1 MIETID
7 DYNEFVKTAK
17 KYQKFEFKCLH
28 CGKVLT
34 KQFRRERKFNCLCR
48 KCSFEDTSLKKFG
61 TLCPLQN
68 EEVKE
73 KIKKTVKEKYGVD
86 CILKSKE
93 IQEQIKNTNKEK
105 YGAENVFAA
114 EEIKSRIKETMK
126 ERYGVE
132 HALQY
137 NGFLEKCNK
146 TKLERFGT
154 LGISAL
160 PEIKEKL
167 QREHLKKYGV
177 IHSSKS
183 DVVKTKIAK
192 TNLERYGYTAA
203 AKNEKV
209 RKKLSIAMKAN
220 YADKEKHKQIIEKRE
235 KTSIQRYGY
244 SSAIKSAEAKK
255 RLSNIM
261 IAHFSNPKRKK
272 EILEKREKTNIKK
285 YGTKAATASKYIKNK
300 IINTKLARYG
310 IAGPIAFRYIY
321 KDVKFDSSWE
331 LAFYCYNLSLNKPI
345 KRCTKFFEYEFENT
359 SHLYFPDFEI
369 ENKIFEVKGNHFFN
383 EDGLM
388 ICPFDRSKDGIFQAK
403 QQCGIKNNVIL
414 ITRKEIT
421 PALNYMENK
430 YGKNW
435 KEIFKI
441 KKH

>member
-1 MIETID
+1 MKPANIVNMIKNID
-7 DYNEFVKTAK
+7 DYNEFAKTAK
-17 KYQKFEFKCLH
+17 KCQQFEFKCLH
-28 CGKVLT
+28 CGKILT
-34 KQFRRERKFNCLCR
+34 KQFRREREFNCLCR

-105 YGAENVFAA
+105 YGAENVFAS
-114 EEIKSRIKETMK
+114 EEIKSKIKETMK

-137 NGFLEKCNK
+137 NDFLEKCNK

-167 QREHLKKYGV
+167 KRAHLKKYGV
-177 IHSSKS
+177 AHSSKS
-183 DVVKTKIAK
+183 DVVKAKIAK

-209 RKKLSIAMKAN
+209 RKKLSMAMKAN
-220 YADKEKHKQIIEKRE
+220 FSNKERYKQIMEKRE
-235 KTSIQRYGY
+235 KTSIQKYGY
-244 SSAIKSAEAKK
+244 TAAAK
-255 RLSNIM
+255 RLETRKKLSSIM
-261 IAHFSNPKRKK
+261 KAHFSNPKRKR
-272 EILEKREKTNIKK
+272 EILEKRYRTNLK
-285 YGTKAATASKYIKNK
+285 
-300 IINTKLARYG
+300 RYG
-310 IAGPIAFRYIY
+310 VAGPIAFRYLY
-321 KDVKFDSSWE
+321 KNVKFDSSWE
-331 LAFYCYNLSLNKPI
+331 LAFYLYNLSLNKPV
-345 KRCTKFFEYEFENT
+345 KRCTKFFEYEFKGN

-369 ENKIFEVKGNHFFN
+369 KDKIFEIKGDHFFN
-383 EDGLM
+383 EKGLM
-388 ICPFDRSKDGIFQAK
+388 ICPFDRAKDGLFQAK
-403 QQCGIKNNVIL
+403 QQCGIKNNVIF

-421 PALNYMENK
+421 PALDYMENK

-441 KKH
+441 RKAK